1 LIKLAL
7 PKGRLQKSTAAL
19 LDRAGFGLSD
29 YHEDS
34 RSYRP
39 GCEGL
44 PQLLVKVFQ
53 ERDVAIQVAV
63 GNYDLGICGL
73 EWVQELLIKYPS
85 DAIVKVRELGY
96 GRRNLYA
103 VTSKFAAATSI
114 KELQAQS
121 DAVRLVGEYPN
132 LAGSLALRLR
142 LGRFKV
148 FPVWGAAEVYP
159 PESADIAIIPETS
172 VAGLLDKG
180 LAHLTTILTAS
191 AFLIAHKSSLEQK
204 DLNPILSLLCN
215 VDSEAEGEPSLPS
228 PGINPGEPV
237 YGDDVV
243 SLALPDGHQ
252 QPHTMELLR
261 KAGLK
266 VQGYQLSLP
275 TRRPSIELD
284 GVATKVIRPQDMPL
298 QVANGNFDLAISGR
312 DWLWDHLFR
321 FPSSPVAELLDLGFG
336 RVQVV
341 AVVSENV
348 AADSADELRRLIS
361 SGQLS
366 GLRLASEYVNI
377 ADKYARDNHLAPYQV
392 LPTWGAS
399 EAFLP
404 EDADVL
410 IEVTETGE
418 TLAKHNLKIIDTLVQ
433 SSACLI
439 GSKNPPI
446 DPMKRERIAYII
458 EALRRAGGENEDCST
473 AGGC

>member
-19 LDRAGFGLSD
+19 LNRAGFSLSD
-29 YHEDS
+29 YQEDS

-39 GCEGL
+39 SCKEL

-53 ERDVAIQVAV
+53 ERDVAIQVSV

-73 EWVQELLIKYPS
+73 EWVQEFLIKYPS
-85 DAIVKVRELGY
+85 DAMVKVRELGY
-96 GRRNLYA
+96 GRRSLYA
-103 VTSKFAAATSI
+103 VTSKFAAATSV
-114 KELQAQS
+114 KELKVKS
-121 DAVRLVGEYPN
+121 DIVRLVGEYPN
-132 LAGSLALRLR
+132 LAESLALRLR

-172 VAGLLDKG
+172 IAGLADKG
-180 LAHLTTILTAS
+180 LAPLTTILTAS
-191 AFLIAHKSSLEQK
+191 AFLIANKSSLEQK
-204 DLNPILSLLCN
+204 DLSPILPLLCN
-215 VDSEAEGEPSLPS
+215 VDSEVEEEPTLPGS
-228 PGINPGEPV
+228 GIGPGEAI

-252 QPHTMELLR
+252 QAHTIELLG
-261 KAGLK
+261 KAGLR
-266 VQGYQLSLP
+266 VSGYQPSLP

-284 GVATKVIRPQDMPL
+284 GVAVKVIRPQDMPF
-298 QVANGNFDLAISGR
+298 QVANGNFDLAITGR
-312 DWLWDHLFR
+312 DWLWDHLYR
-321 FPSSPVAELLDLGFG
+321 FPSSPVTELLDLGFG
-336 RVQVV
+336 RVQIV
-341 AVVSENV
+341 AVASENL
-348 AADSADELRRLIS
+348 AADGADELRRLIS

-377 ADKYARDNHLAPYQV
+377 ADKYARDNHLAPCQV
-392 LPTWGAS
+392 IPTWGAS

-410 IEVTETGE
+410 IEVTETGT
-418 TLAKHNLKIIDTLVQ
+418 TLAKHNLKIIDTLLQ

-446 DPMKRERIAYII
+446 NPVKRERIAYII
-458 EALRRAGGENEDCST
+458 EALRRAGG
-473 AGGC
+473 

>member
-19 LDRAGFGLSD
+19 LSRAGFSLSD
-29 YHEDS
+29 YQEDS

-53 ERDVAIQVAV
+53 ERDVAIQVSV

-85 DAIVKVRELGY
+85 DAMVKVRELGY
-96 GRRNLYA
+96 GRRSLYA
-103 VTSKFAAATSI
+103 VTSKFATATSV
-114 KELQAQS
+114 KELKAKS
-121 DAVRLVGEYPN
+121 DIVRLVGEYPN
-132 LAGSLALRLR
+132 LAESLALRLR

-172 VAGLLDKG
+172 IAGLANKG
-180 LAHLTTILTAS
+180 LAPLATILTAS
-191 AFLIAHKSSLEQK
+191 AFLIANKSSLEQK
-204 DLNPILSLLCN
+204 DLSPILPLLCN
-215 VDSEAEGEPSLPS
+215 VDSEAEEEPALPS
-228 PGINPGEPV
+228 SGISPGEAI

-252 QPHTMELLR
+252 QAHTIELLG

-266 VQGYQLSLP
+266 AHGYQPSLP

-284 GVATKVIRPQDMPL
+284 GVAVKVIRPQDMPF
-298 QVANGNFDLAISGR
+298 QVANGNFDLAITGR
-312 DWLWDHLFR
+312 DWLWDHLCR
-321 FPSSPVAELLDLGFG
+321 FPSSPVTELLDLGFG
-336 RVQVV
+336 QVQIV
-341 AVVSENV
+341 AVASESL
-348 AADSADELRRLIS
+348 AADGADELRRLIS

-377 ADKYARDNHLAPYQV
+377 ADKYARDNHLAPCQV
-392 LPTWGAS
+392 IPTWGAS

-410 IEVTETGE
+410 IEVTETGK
-418 TLAKHNLKIIDTLVQ
+418 TLAKHNLRIIDTLLQ

-439 GSKNPPI
+439 GSKTPPI
-446 DPMKRERIAYII
+446 DPVKRERMAYIT
-458 EALRRAGGENEDCST
+458 ETLRRAGG
-473 AGGC
+473 